1 MDKEEKYEIKKQD
14 PRFEDKT
21 VAKFINHLMQGG
33 KKSVARKAFYQA
45 CDIIEE
51 KQEDEATEVFHQ
63 AIRNIAPRLEIV
75 SRRIGGA
82 HYQIPRKVHGDRK
95 ETLAIRWLLK
105 EVKKGKDKSIA
116 DRLAAEII
124 KASNREGGAIQKRK
138 NTHRMA
144 EANKAFA
151 HLAW

>member
-1 MDKEEKYEIKKQD
+1 MNKEEKYKIKKQD
-14 PRFEDKT
+14 PRFEDET

-33 KKSVARKAFYQA
+33 KKSVARKAFYKA
-45 CDIIEE
+45 CDLIEE
-51 KQEDEATEVFHQ
+51 KTEADPDEVFHQ
-63 AIRNIAPRLEIV
+63 AIRNISPRLEIV

-82 HYQIPRKVHGDRK
+82 HYQIPKKVHGDRK
-95 ETLAIRWLLK
+95 KTLAIRWLLE
-105 EVKKGKDKSIA
+105 EVEKGKDESIS
-116 DRLAAEII
+116 DKLAAEIT
-124 KASNREGGAIQKRK
+124 KASNREGGAIKKRK

>member
-1 MDKEEKYEIKKQD
+1 MDKEEKYKIKKQD
-14 PRFEDKT
+14 PRFEDET

-33 KKSVARKAFYQA
+33 KKSVARKAFYEA
-45 CDIIEE
+45 CDQIAEKTEE
-51 KQEDEATEVFHQ
+51 DPAEVFHQ

-82 HYQIPRKVHGDRK
+82 HYQIPKKVHGDRK
-95 ETLAIRWLLK
+95 ETLAIRWLLN
-105 EVKKGKDKSIA
+105 EVKNREDEPIA
-116 DRLAAEII
+116 TRMAEEII